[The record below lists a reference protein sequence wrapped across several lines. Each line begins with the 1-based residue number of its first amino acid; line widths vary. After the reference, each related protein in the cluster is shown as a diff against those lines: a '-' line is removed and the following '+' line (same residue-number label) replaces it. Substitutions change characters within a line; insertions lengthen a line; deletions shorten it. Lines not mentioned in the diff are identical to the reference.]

1 LELTFTNEQ
10 LARLCNRRADL
21 AAWAGDGGPAL
32 EQLLA
37 ELDSVD
43 KLGEVEEFPHV
54 HLLPAP
60 AGRVGADGAEEARV
74 LLKPKLTSPNTYRDA
89 QAATVVAVAAGVEDF
104 NPEGASW
111 PRAFAMSRTT
121 Q

>member
-1 LELTFTNEQ
+1 LDLRFTSEQ
-10 LARLCNRRADL
+10 LARLCNHHAEL
-21 AAWAGDGGPAL
+21 SSWAGEGAPAI

-37 ELDSVD
+37 ELDSVER
-43 KLGEVEEFPHV
+43 LGEVEEFPHV
-54 HLLPAP
+54 LLRAAP
-60 AGRVGADGAEEARV
+60 AGRVGAQGADEAGV
-74 LLKPKLTSPNTYRDA
+74 LLKPDLADPKAYRDA
-89 QAATVVAVAAGVEDF
+89 EAATIVAVACGAEDF

>member
-1 LELTFTNEQ
+1 MELTFTNERLAQ
-10 LARLCNRRADL
+10 LCSRRAEL
-21 AAWAGDGGPAL
+21 AAWAGDVAPAI

-43 KLGEVEEFPHV
+43 KLGDVEEFPHV
-54 HLLPAP
+54 VLLPAT
-60 AGRVGADGAEEARV
+60 AGRVGAQSADDAGV
-74 LLKPKLTSPNTYRDA
+74 LLKPELSASKAYRDA
-89 QAATVVAVAAGVEDF
+89 ESATVVAVAAGDEDF

-111 PRAFAMSRTT
+111 PRAFALSRTT

>member
-10 LARLCNRRADL
+10 LARLCCRQADL
-21 AAWAGDGGPAL
+21 AAWAGDDAPAL

-54 HLLPAP
+54 RLLGAP
-60 AGRVGADGAEEARV
+60 AGRVGVEGADEAGV
-74 LLKPKLTSPNTYRDA
+74 LLKPELTRSRAYRDA
-89 QAATVVAVAAGVEDF
+89 EAATVLAVAAGDEDF

-111 PRAFAMSRTT
+111 PLAFAMSRTT

>member
-1 LELTFTNEQ
+1 LELTFTNAQ
-10 LARLCNRRADL
+10 LARLCGHQAEL
-21 AAWAGDGGPAL
+21 AAWAGEDAPAL
-32 EQLLA
+32 ERLLA

-54 HLLPAP
+54 HLLRAP
-60 AGRVGADGAEEARV
+60 ASRVGAHGADDAGV
-74 LLKPKLTSPNTYRDA
+74 LLNPEPTRTKSYRDA
-89 QAATVVAVAAGVEDF
+89 EAATVVAVAAGDEDF

-121 Q
+121 R

>member
-1 LELTFTNEQ
+1 LELTFTNAR
-10 LARLCNRRADL
+10 LARLCGRQAEL
-21 AAWAGDGGPAL
+21 AAWAGEDAPAL

-54 HLLPAP
+54 HLLRAP
-60 AGRVGADGAEEARV
+60 VGRVGAHGAYDAGV
-74 LLKPKLTSPNTYRDA
+74 LLNPEPTRSRSYRDA
-89 QAATVVAVAAGVEDF
+89 DAATVVAVAVGDEDF

-121 Q
+121 R